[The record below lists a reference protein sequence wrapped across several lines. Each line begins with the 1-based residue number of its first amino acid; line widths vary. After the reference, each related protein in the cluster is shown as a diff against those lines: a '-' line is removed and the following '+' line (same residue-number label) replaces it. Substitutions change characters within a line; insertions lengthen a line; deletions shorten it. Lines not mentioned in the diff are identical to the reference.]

1 MFGYTLIK
9 TTEIENLKAQLADIQ
24 ITANTQA
31 KYIADLEN
39 KNKEQEMTIAN
50 LTKSTVA
57 VKSETTEENVEKPIK
72 RIRRKSSK
80 KNNKKEE

>member
-31 KYIADLEN
+31 KRITDLEN
-39 KNKEQEMTIAN
+39 KINEQEMTIAN

-57 VKSETTEENVEKPIK
+57 DKSETTGENIEKPIK
-72 RIRRKSSK
+72 KIRRKSSK